1 MKFTEEKS
9 KKYEY
14 ICVPVCKNV
23 EYVGRTETF
32 GIKLLASG
40 GGEEC
45 YFDDISTD
53 EEFVKT
59 LVCVLN
65 EHQVSPVRVEDVI
78 ADFLCEI

>member
-14 ICVPVCKNV
+14 ICVPVCKDV
-23 EYVGRTETF
+23 EYVGRTKTF
-32 GIKLLASG
+32 GIKLLLC
-40 GGEEC
+40 GGEEI
-45 YFDDISTD
+45 YFDDVSTD
-53 EEFVKT
+53 EEFVKK
-59 LVCVLN
+59 LVYMLN

>member
-14 ICVPVCKNV
+14 ICVPVCKDV
-23 EYVGRTETF
+23 EYVGRTKAF
-32 GIKLLASG
+32 GIKLLLC
-40 GGEEC
+40 GGEEI
-45 YFDDISTD
+45 YFDDVSTD

-65 EHQVSPVRVEDVI
+65 EHQVAPEHVKDVI
-78 ADFLCEI
+78 TDFLCEI